1 MIEQLQES
9 QMKQLLVREFDEE
22 DWKFLFI
29 NFENNWKE
37 YDRFNQPQVYEDP
50 TDEDIEMREEWLN
63 ARGN

>member
-1 MIEQLQES
+1 MIEQFQES
-9 QMKQLLVREFDEE
+9 QIKQLLVKEYDEE
-22 DWKFLFI
+22 DWEFLFI

-63 ARGN
+63 ARGD